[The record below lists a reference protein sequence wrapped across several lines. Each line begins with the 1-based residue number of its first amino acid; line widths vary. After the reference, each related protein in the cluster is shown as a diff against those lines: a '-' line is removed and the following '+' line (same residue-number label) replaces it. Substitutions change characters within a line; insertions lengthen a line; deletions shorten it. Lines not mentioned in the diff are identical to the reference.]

1 MKYKVNSISG
11 YGDLIQMYKPEK
23 TTTFACLVY
32 GLSGS
37 GKTTFASSFPEPFFV
52 DADRGMRSVQ
62 KELPRL
68 QLQDTDTPFS
78 LIFNLLSDALYHRGP
93 FASDGVLGDR
103 KTIVI
108 DSITSLID
116 DYLAPE
122 TMAEAHRNILT
133 EKLSY
138 DEYGKIQSRMTAL
151 SSLLKD
157 LSHEFWIVTTAL
169 VEEEKDEASGR
180 LAGKPKLTG
189 KYRDK
194 IMADYDETYFLE
206 KSVPLQGPPEYLLY
220 TEPHLWYQAKSRLLK
235 PVKVIK
241 DPSYSKL
248 VELMK

>member
-1 MKYKVNSISG
+1 VNYKVGKIDG
-11 YGDLIQMYKPEK
+11 YSELIEMYRPEK

-37 GKTTFASSFPEPFFV
+37 GKTTFAATFPKPFFI

-68 QLQDTDTPFS
+68 QLQDTETPFT
-78 LIFNLLSDALYHRGP
+78 LIFNLLADALNHKGP
-93 FASDGVLGDR
+93 FAQGQVLDGIQ
-103 KTIVI
+103 TIVI

-122 TMAEAHRNILT
+122 TMAEANRNILKD
-133 EKLSY
+133 KLSY
-138 DEYGKIQSRMTAL
+138 DEYGKIQSRLTAL
-151 SSLLKD
+151 SSLIKD
-157 LSHEFWIVTTAL
+157 LSHEYWIVTTAL

-194 IMADYDETYFLE
+194 IMADYDETYYLE
-206 KSVPLQGPPEYLLY
+206 KSVPVQGGSEYLLY

-241 DPSYSKL
+241 DPSYQKL